1 MAVRVKKEN
10 PTAVLR
16 MLDKYAFVAKID
28 NFGPHVLRHTFSEHY
43 LRGNPDDHHAGGL
56 WNPPIASFNWS
67 GN

>member
-56 WNPPIASFNWS
+56 
-67 GN
+67 